1 MDILEIMAMLP
12 HRYPFLMI
20 DRVVEL
26 APGQRVVA
34 IKNVTINEP
43 HFNGH
48 FPGQPVMPGVL
59 VVEAVAQAC
68 GIMAMSAHPS
78 FRERPLY
85 LLGLDGIRFRA
96 PVRPGDQLRIV
107 VDKTGEKRG
116 IWFFDANVSVEGRTV
131 VEGQVMATVLVD
143 RPGAPA

>member
-1 MDILEIMAMLP
+1 MDISAIMAMLP
-12 HRYPFLMI
+12 HRYPFLML

-26 APGQRVVA
+26 EPGQRVVA

-43 HFNGH
+43 QFQGH
-48 FPGQPVMPGVL
+48 FPGQPVMPGVYM
-59 VVEAVAQAC
+59 VEAIAQAC
-68 GIMAMSAHPS
+68 GVMAMSANPT

-96 PVRPGDQLRIV
+96 PVTPGDQLRITV
-107 VDKTGEKRG
+107 VKTNEKRG

-131 VEGQVMATVLVD
+131 VDGHVMATVLVD
-143 RPGAPA
+143 KPGAPP

>member
-48 FPGQPVMPGVL
+48 FPGQPVMPG
-59 VVEAVAQAC
+59 C
-68 GIMAMSAHPS
+68 SWW
-78 FRERPLY
+78 RPW
-85 LLGLDGIRFRA
+85 
-96 PVRPGDQLRIV
+96 PRPAASWR
-107 VDKTGEKRG
+107 
-116 IWFFDANVSVEGRTV
+116 
-131 VEGQVMATVLVD
+131 
-143 RPGAPA
+143 